1 MDSGNEVF
9 RRVYLSL
16 AVSFIF
22 GLVLYFMLTGLYS
35 IVTTMKTFLSIS
47 HTLLVFAV
55 TFVTASVIIEHR
67 SVSESGKPY
76 YLVGGF
82 VVAIVVTFLFVCT
95 TNGVMMA
102 IRYGIPPAEEFVL
115 YLSILSALAFTMLKI
130 VESSTRRY

>member
-35 IVTTMKTFLSIS
+35 IVTTMKTFLSVS
-47 HTLLVFAV
+47 YTLLVFAV

-76 YLVGGF
+76 
-82 VVAIVVTFLFVCT
+82 
-95 TNGVMMA
+95 
-102 IRYGIPPAEEFVL
+102 
-115 YLSILSALAFTMLKI
+115 
-130 VESSTRRY
+130 